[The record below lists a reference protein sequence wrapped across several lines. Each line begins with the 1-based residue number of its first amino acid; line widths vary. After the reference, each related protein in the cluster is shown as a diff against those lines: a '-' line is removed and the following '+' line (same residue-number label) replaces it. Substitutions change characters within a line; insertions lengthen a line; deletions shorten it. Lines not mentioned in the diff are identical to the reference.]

1 MSTKAQIRAAIKQN
15 KENTTTLCL
24 RMHLRKDADIIQ
36 KLNNVD
42 NKNKFIKGLIRDE
55 IYKEREQAFTMDELE
70 QWNKGQERE
79 DTMYYIDLRIF
90 DKRQSGYYEISG
102 DPVVYLSNDYEEI
115 LTQYDLCKYYHEKD
129 NCIISI
135 MKAYDIYKKNLEY
148 VAIKQ
153 YSTLND
159 KIKIIG

>member
-1 MSTKAQIRAAIKQN
+1 MATKAQIRAAIKQN

-24 RMHLRKDADIIQ
+24 RMHLRNDADIIQ

-115 LTQYDLCKYYHEKD
+115 LTQYDFCKYYHEKD

-135 MKAYDIYKKNLEY
+135 MKAYDIYKNNLEY
-148 VAIKQ
+148 VAIRQ
-153 YSTLND
+153 HSTLND